1 MENLK
6 TAFMFANYTP
16 ADGSIG
22 ITKKIRSEIHTLRR
36 MGIAVTYTAYD
47 GDGVSIFD
55 NDDQIIFH
63 KKFPTPINALN
74 RKIRYYWLEKVAR
87 AYLKSAEG
95 FDLGYIRMGAP
106 NNLLFQIF
114 HQLKSKGAQIV
125 AESLAYFPGIRY
137 KSLGGKYIV
146 AMYKCNANRFK
157 DYLSYFLVEG
167 NMTELHGV
175 KAYTMNM
182 GVEVQSITPHSY
194 CGEEN
199 ALNLISVANETSYHG
214 YDRIIESLRAYKQKK
229 PDAHVFVHLVGTI
242 SSQTKQLVEK
252 YQLDQ
257 SVILYGKKSG
267 AELDEIYSKCNVGL
281 GPFGQHR
288 VGGKKDTGLKTKE
301 YFAKGLP
308 YIYSGSEPTVPEGY
322 PYICNFPSD
331 ESLVDFDRIWEFYES
346 YRNDPQV
353 VSNMRAFAAEYY
365 SWDTIMKDAL
375 SHLD

>member
-6 TAFMFANYTP
+6 TAFMFVNYTP

-36 MGIAVTYTAYD
+36 MGMEVTYTAYD
-47 GDGVSIFD
+47 GDGVSVFNN
-55 NDDQIIFH
+55 NDTVIFH
-63 KKFPTPINALN
+63 KKYPTPIGTLN
-74 RKIRYYWLEKVAR
+74 RKLRYYWLEKVAL
-87 AYLKSAEG
+87 AYLKTADG

-114 HQLKSKGAQIV
+114 HQLKSRGAQIV

-146 AMYKCNANRFK
+146 AMYKCNASKFK

-182 GVEVQSITPHSY
+182 GVEVQSILPHTYASK
-194 CGEEN
+194 EDE
-199 ALNLISVANETSYHG
+199 LNMISVANENSYHG
-214 YDRIIESLRAYKQKK
+214 YDRLIESLREYRLRQ
-229 PDAHVFVHLVGTI
+229 PDRAVYIHLVGTV
-242 SSQTKQLVEK
+242 SMQTKQLVEK
-252 YQLDQ
+252 YGLQDR
-257 SVILYGKKSG
+257 VILYGKKSG
-267 AELDEIYSKCNVGL
+267 TELDEIYSKCNVGL

-308 YIYSGSEPTVPEGY
+308 YIYSGSEPTVPEDY

-331 ESLVDFDRIWEFYES
+331 ESLIDFDRVWEFYES
-346 YRNDPQV
+346 YRGDPNV
-353 VSNMRAFAAEYY
+353 VANMRAFAAEHY
-365 SWDTIMKDAL
+365 SWDTIMKEAL

>member
-22 ITKKIRSEIHTLRR
+22 ITKKIRSEIHTLRKIG
-36 MGIAVTYTAYD
+36 MEVTYTAYD
-47 GDGVSIFD
+47 GDGVSVFS
-55 NDDQIIFH
+55 NDDQVIFH

-74 RKIRYYWLEKVAR
+74 HKIRYYWLEKVAL
-87 AYLKSAEG
+87 AYLQNADG

-114 HQLKSKGAQIV
+114 HQLKSRGAKIV

-137 KSLGGKYIV
+137 KSLGGKYIL
-146 AMYKCNANRFK
+146 AMYKCNACRFK

-182 GVEVQSITPHSY
+182 GVEVQSILPHTYVSKVD
-194 CGEEN
+194 E
-199 ALNLISVANETSYHG
+199 LNMISVANENSYHG
-214 YDRIIESLRAYKQKK
+214 YDRLIESLREYRLRQ
-229 PDAHVFVHLVGTI
+229 PDRAVYIHLVGAVST
-242 SSQTKQLVEK
+242 QTKQLVEK
-252 YQLDQ
+252 YGLQDR
-257 SVILYGKKSG
+257 VILYGKKSG
-267 AELDEIYSKCNVGL
+267 AELDEIYNKCNVGL

-308 YIYSGSEPTVPEGY
+308 YIYAGSEPTVPEGY

-331 ESLVDFDRIWEFYES
+331 ESMIDFDRVWEFYES
-346 YRNDPQV
+346 YRNDPDV
-353 VSNMRAFAAEYY
+353 VANMRAFAAEHY
-365 SWDTIMKDAL
+365 SWDTIMKEAL

>member
-1 MENLK
+1 MAHLK

-16 ADGSIG
+16 ADVSIG

-47 GDGVSIFD
+47 RDGVSIFD
-55 NDDQIIFH
+55 NTDTIIFH
-63 KKFPTPINALN
+63 KAFPTPISTLN
-74 RKIRYYWLEKVAR
+74 RKIRYYWLEKTALSF
-87 AYLKSAEG
+87 LKKAEG

-106 NNLLFQIF
+106 NQLLFQIF
-114 HQLKSKGAQIV
+114 YQLKMNGAKLV

-146 AMYKCNANRFK
+146 AMYKHNANKFK

-182 GVEVQSITPHSY
+182 GVEVQSITPHY
-194 CGEEN
+194 YIGEKS
-199 ALNLISVANETSYHG
+199 ALNLISVANENSYHG
-214 YDRIIESLRAYKQKK
+214 YDRIIESLRVYQQKK
-229 PDAHVFVHLVGTI
+229 PGAQVFVHLVGTV
-242 SSQTKQLVEK
+242 SPPTRQLIEK
-252 YQLDQ
+252 HGLQDR
-257 SVILYGKKSG
+257 VILYGKKSG
-267 AELDEIYSKCNVGL
+267 AELDEIYNKCNVGL

-322 PYICNFPSD
+322 PYICKFPSD
-331 ESLVDFDRIWEFYES
+331 ESPIDFDRVWEFYQS

-353 VSNMRAFAAEYY
+353 VSNMRAFAAEHY
-365 SWDTIMKDAL
+365 SWDTIMKEAL